1 MSVPVMSGPSASSGG
16 PVPYPDW
23 HEVVADLGDR
33 VRAERK
39 ARGMSAQALADR
51 AGLSIAQV
59 KYTEAGG
66 QSLHSYVAV
75 CWALGLSLDALAS
88 PEWSMSERVAVTP
101 RQVQILGAVA
111 AGGSLLTIAVRL
123 GTTRQVV
130 GARLSELYRLFDV
143 AHFPV
148 GERRAA
154 LLRVVRDRRL
164 IDAAGAY
171 TPSHHAPG
179 RAHEVRP

>member
-1 MSVPVMSGPSASSGG
+1 MSDRPA
-16 PVPYPDW
+16 PYPDW

-33 VRAERK
+33 VRAERR
-39 ARGMSAQALADR
+39 ARGMSAQALAER
-51 AGLSIAQV
+51 AGLSLAQV

-66 QSLHSYVAV
+66 QSLHSYVAI

-88 PEWSMSERVAVTP
+88 PGWSASERVAVTP
-101 RQVQILGAVA
+101 RQAQILRA
-111 AGGSLLTIAVRL
+111 AADGGSLLTIASRL

-148 GERRAA
+148 GERRSA
-154 LLRVVRDRRL
+154 LLRAARDRGL
-164 IDAAGAY
+164 LDAA
-171 TPSHHAPG
+171 
-179 RAHEVRP
+179 